1 VNETTR
7 ARQRDT
13 KLQTIKSTRYKDW
26 CVGGG
31 GAGNNTTTTT
41 TNNNNNNNNNN
52 RTS

>member
-13 KLQTIKSTRYKDW
+13 KLQTIKSTKYKDW

-31 GAGNNTTTTT
+31 GGAGGNNNNS
-41 TNNNNNNNNNN
+41 NNNNNNIHGHHNP
-52 RTS
+52 